1 MRFFFLL
8 SNEKGITLTIDKIY
22 IMKHL
27 INYGKHVDL
36 HNNGREVYVDLHK
49 VSNKQLDT
57 GDENL
62 WTITFE
68 EPIKD
73 FDRNKSYYRPPMT
86 EDQKL
91 MLEEVQASMHW
102 KDEIHTIPYLP

>member
-22 IMKHL
+22 IMAHL

-36 HNNGREVYVDLHK
+36 HNNGREVYTNLHR
-49 VSNKQLDT
+49 VANKQVSI

-62 WTITFE
+62 WTITFIG
-68 EPIKD
+68 PIKD
-73 FDRNKSYYRPPMT
+73 FDRNKSYYQPPMT
-86 EDQKL
+86 EMQKL
-91 MLEEVQASMHW
+91 NLEEAQASMHW
-102 KDEIHTIPYLP
+102 RDEIHTVPYLL